1 MYRGRKHGKLDKG
14 CVLDVMSRRN
24 YKHCSLVDDFERFY
38 VYANNNLETS
48 FLDPMLEIYH
58 N

>member
-1 MYRGRKHGKLDKG
+1 MYRGQKHGKLDKG

-48 FLDPMLEIYH
+48 FLDPMLEM
-58 N
+58 